1 MRSAAACRRRIEIR
15 DKQLFLNDAEVVEP
29 YVIHEDSS
37 VYPKMPDLPEPYRSS
52 RWRTLRRDGT
62 KHVGGAMLTECGG
75 HAAAALPGRGHAAVH
90 DGMAVVVQNQR
101 RHGRRTP

>member
-1 MRSAAACRRRIEIR
+1 
-15 DKQLFLNDAEVVEP
+15 
-29 YVIHEDSS
+29 
-37 VYPKMPDLPEPYRSS
+37 
-52 RWRTLRRDGT
+52 
-62 KHVGGAMLTECGG
+62 MLTECGG